1 MNGKFHLT
9 RLASRTAN
17 LPQVLT
23 LQEVRSMEKMRRSKM
38 SPEMFARENGP
49 LNLFYPA
56 LAAGFAQTFN
66 AGVCR
71 DTNGGQIS
79 ADTAW

>member
-1 MNGKFHLT
+1 
-9 RLASRTAN
+9 
-17 LPQVLT
+17 
-23 LQEVRSMEKMRRSKM
+23 MEKMRRSKM

-66 AGVCR
+66 AGACR
-71 DTNGGQIS
+71 DTNGGRIS

>member
-9 RLASRTAN
+9 RLALRTVN
-17 LPQVLT
+17 LPQVLN
-23 LQEVRSMEKMRRSKM
+23 LHEIRPMKKMRRSKM

-49 LNLFYPA
+49 LNLFHPA

-66 AGVCR
+66 AGACR
-71 DTNGGQIS
+71 DTNGGRIS